1 MNTPP
6 TMPVFAA
13 AIVRAILQQ
22 VLEPQPI
29 ACYEPG
35 MLEPAPIQMQ
45 QYDDDLTTVFFG

>member
-1 MNTPP
+1 MDTPP

-13 AIVRAILQQ
+13 AIVRALLQQ
-22 VLEPQPI
+22 ILEPQPI

-35 MLEPAPIQMQ
+35 MLEPILVQ